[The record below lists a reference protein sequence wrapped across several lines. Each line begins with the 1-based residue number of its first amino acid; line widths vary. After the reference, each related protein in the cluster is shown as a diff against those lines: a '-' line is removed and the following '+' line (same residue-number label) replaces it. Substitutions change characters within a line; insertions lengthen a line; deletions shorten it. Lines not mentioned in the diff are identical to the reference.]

1 VSTNVS
7 VNAHLSDIARKVLI
21 VVANPTVSSN
31 NGWPVGSYLIQ
42 RRTVTGFSNVEED
55 YSNRAAGVEIMPWRL
70 EDTLRARGANYE
82 SGGLFKSFCVRD
94 GRLITGQQ
102 QYSGRKV
109 AQAVIAA
116 VGA

>member
-42 RRTVTGFSNVEED
+42 GRTVTGFSNVEED
-55 YSNRAAGVEIMPWRL
+55 YSNRAAGVEINAVAVGRHP
-70 EDTLRARGANYE
+70 ARTRSELG
-82 SGGLFKSFCVRD
+82 V
-94 GRLITGQQ
+94 GRLVQIIL
-102 QYSGRKV
+102 RP
-109 AQAVIAA
+109 
-116 VGA
+116 